1 MCLTSTNHKIGDHV
15 NDVDTARKQW
25 VGLLKALVVV
35 AASVF
40 AFSSTAQAE
49 ESEFSIVASVQNQTI
64 DGGVATK
71 NPVAGVSIAVTTA
84 MGAPVGEGITDA
96 SGIVTITVPAKDAY
110 LVSIDLATL
119 PDGITLIDET
129 KTQASIEKDSFT
141 TNTKRVTFFA
151 GSSTATGAPLF
162 DRVAQRLVDGIRLG
176 LIIAICSVGLSLI
189 FGTTGLTNFAHG
201 EMVTF
206 GGLIAFWFNVLL
218 GVPLLIAAPLVIALG
233 GVFGL
238 AMNAVIFAK
247 LRKRGIGLI
256 SQLVVSVGL
265 SIMLRNMY
273 LYQFGGRTRPLD
285 DFSLQVAKSFGPVSI
300 TMRDL
305 TTAIISLI
313 ALVAV
318 ALYLQKSR
326 TGKAIRAVSDNPNLA
341 SSTGIDT
348 QKIIRIVWFAGGA
361 LAAMG
366 GVFRGLDEQV
376 GFEMGSGLI
385 FLMFAGIT
393 LGGLGSAYGALVGGF
408 LVGIL
413 VELASLV
420 VPAELKNAPALFI
433 LIIVLVVRP
442 QGILG
447 RKQRVG

>member
-1 MCLTSTNHKIGDHV
+1 MTTKDNSKSRIFAV
-15 NDVDTARKQW
+15 AR
-25 VGLLKALVVV
+25 AFAVVV
-35 AASVF
+35 GALIMFSAPGVANAAD
-40 AFSSTAQAE
+40 
-49 ESEFSIVASVQNQTI
+49 SENSIIVSVQNQANSN
-64 DGGVATK
+64 GVSEK
-71 NPVAGVSIAVTTA
+71 KPVAGVKISVSNPTGLVI
-84 MGAPVGEGITDA
+84 GEGVTDSAGVATIPVPSKDDYVVTLDVA
-96 SGIVTITVPAKDAY
+96 SLPNGVTLVEGTKTVVNIVKDA
-110 LVSIDLATL
+110 
-119 PDGITLIDET
+119 
-129 KTQASIEKDSFT
+129 FT
-141 TNTKRVTFFA
+141 TNSKRVTFFA
-151 GSSTATGAPLF
+151 GSSGESGASLF
-162 DRVAQRLVDGIRLG
+162 DRIAQRLVDGIRLG

-218 GVPLLIAAPLVIALG
+218 GIPLLIAAPLVIALG
-233 GVFGL
+233 GVLGL
-238 AMNAVIFAK
+238 AMNGFIFAK

-305 TTAIISLI
+305 TTAIISLVV
-313 ALVAV
+313 LLGVAGF
-318 ALYLQKSR
+318 LQRSR
-326 TGKAIRAVSDNPNLA
+326 TGKAIRAVSDNPSLA

-348 QKIIRIVWFAGGA
+348 QKIIRVVWFAGGA

-393 LGGLGSAYGALVGGF
+393 LGGLGSAYGALIGGF
-408 LVGIL
+408 LVGLL

-420 VPAELKNAPALFI
+420 VPAELKNAPALLI
-433 LIIVLVVRP
+433 LIIVLVLRP

>member
-1 MCLTSTNHKIGDHV
+1 MQAKFGDEVTDTNNSKS
-15 NDVDTARKQW
+15 R
-25 VGLLKALVVV
+25 
-35 AASVF
+35 VF
-40 AFSSTAQAE
+40 AVGRAFAVLLAAMFMFSAPGNAQAAD
-49 ESEFSIVASVQNQTI
+49 SDNSIIVSVQNQT
-64 DGGVATK
+64 
-71 NPVAGVSIAVTTA
+71 NNNGVSEKKPVVGVKISVTDPAGIA
-84 MGAPVGEGITDA
+84 VGEGVTD
-96 SGIVTITVPAKDAY
+96 SVGSVTIPVPAKDDY
-110 LVSIDLATL
+110 VVTL
-119 PDGITLIDET
+119 DVASLPSGVTLIEGT
-129 KTQASIEKDSFT
+129 KTVVNIVKDAFT
-141 TNTKRVTFFA
+141 TNAKRVTFFA
-151 GSSTATGAPLF
+151 GTSGESGASLM
-162 DRVAQRLVDGIRLG
+162 DRIAQRLVDGVRLG

-218 GVPLLIAAPLVIALG
+218 GIPLLIAAPIVIALG
-233 GVFGL
+233 GVLGL
-238 AMNAVIFAK
+238 AMNGVIFAK

-285 DFSLQVAKSFGPVSI
+285 DFSLQVAKHFGPVSI

-305 TTAIISLI
+305 STTIISFIVLMG
-313 ALVAV
+313 VAG
-318 ALYLQKSR
+318 YLQRSR
-326 TGKAIRAVSDNPNLA
+326 TGKAIRAVSDNPSLA

-408 LVGIL
+408 LVGLL

-420 VPAELKNAPALFI
+420 VPAELKNAPALLI

>member
-1 MCLTSTNHKIGDHV
+1 VTEKNNSKSRIFAV
-15 NDVDTARKQW
+15 AR
-25 VGLLKALVVV
+25 AFAVVV
-35 AASVF
+35 GALIMFSAPGVANAAD
-40 AFSSTAQAE
+40 AE
-49 ESEFSIVASVQNQTI
+49 NSIIVSVQDQAN
-64 DGGVATK
+64 
-71 NPVAGVSIAVTTA
+71 NNGVSEKKPVTGVKVSVSNSA
-84 MGAPVGEGITDA
+84 GLAIGEGVTDSA
-96 SGIVTITVPAKDAY
+96 GLATIPVPAKDDYVVTLDVASLPSGVT
-110 LVSIDLATL
+110 LVE
-119 PDGITLIDET
+119 GT
-129 KTQASIEKDSFT
+129 KTVVNIVKDSFT
-141 TNTKRVTFFA
+141 TNSKRVTFFA
-151 GSSTATGAPLF
+151 GSVGESGASLF

-218 GVPLLIAAPLVIALG
+218 GIPLLIAAPLVIALG
-233 GVFGL
+233 GVLGL
-238 AMNAVIFAK
+238 AMNGIIFAK

-305 TTAIISLI
+305 TTAIISLVV
-313 ALVAV
+313 LLSVA
-318 ALYLQKSR
+318 AFLQRSR
-326 TGKAIRAVSDNPNLA
+326 TGKAIRAVSDNPSLA

-348 QKIIRIVWFAGGA
+348 QKIIRVVWFAGGA

-393 LGGLGSAYGALVGGF
+393 LGGLGSAYGALIGGF
-408 LVGIL
+408 FVGLL

-420 VPAELKNAPALFI
+420 VPAELKNAPALLI

>member
-1 MCLTSTNHKIGDHV
+1 MHTKFG
-15 NDVDTARKQW
+15 
-25 VGLLKALVVV
+25 VVV
-35 AASVF
+35 TENENSKSRFFAVGRAFVVVLAAMF
-40 AFSSTAQAE
+40 MFSAPGVAHAADSDN
-49 ESEFSIVASVQNQTI
+49 SIIVSVQNQ
-64 DGGVATK
+64 A
-71 NPVAGVSIAVTTA
+71 NNNGVSEKKPVVGVKISVTSPAGLT
-84 MGAPVGEGITDA
+84 VGEGVTDSTGTA
-96 SGIVTITVPAKDAY
+96 TIPVPAKDDYVVTLDVASLPNGVT
-110 LVSIDLATL
+110 LV
-119 PDGITLIDET
+119 DGT
-129 KTQASIEKDSFT
+129 KTVVNIVKDAFT
-141 TNTKRVTFFA
+141 TNAKRVTFFA
-151 GSSTATGAPLF
+151 GSVGESGASLI
-162 DRVAQRLVDGIRLG
+162 DRIAQRLVDGVRLG

-218 GVPLLIAAPLVIALG
+218 GVPLLIAAPIVIALG
-233 GVFGL
+233 GVLGL
-238 AMNAVIFAK
+238 AMNGLIFAK

-285 DFSLQVAKSFGPVSI
+285 DFSLQVAKHFGPVSI

-305 TTAIISLI
+305 STTIISFIVLMG
-313 ALVAV
+313 VAG
-318 ALYLQKSR
+318 YLQRSR
-326 TGKAIRAVSDNPNLA
+326 TGKAIRAVSDNPSLA

-366 GVFRGLDEQV
+366 GLFRGLDEQV

-408 LVGIL
+408 LVGLL

-420 VPAELKNAPALFI
+420 VPAELKNAPALLI

>member
-1 MCLTSTNHKIGDHV
+1 MTDINNSKSRIFAV
-15 NDVDTARKQW
+15 AR
-25 VGLLKALVVV
+25 AFTVVV
-35 AASVF
+35 GALLMFSAPGVASAA
-40 AFSSTAQAE
+40 
-49 ESEFSIVASVQNQTI
+49 ESENSIIVSVQDQSNAN
-64 DGGVATK
+64 GVSEK
-71 NPVAGVSIAVTTA
+71 SPVAGVKVSVSNPAGLAIGESVT
-84 MGAPVGEGITDA
+84 DS
-96 SGIVTITVPAKDAY
+96 SGMATIPVPAKDDY
-110 LVSIDLATL
+110 VVTL
-119 PDGITLIDET
+119 DVASLPSGVTLIDGT
-129 KTQASIEKDSFT
+129 KTVVNIVKDSFT

-151 GSSTATGAPLF
+151 GSAGESGASLF
-162 DRVAQRLVDGIRLG
+162 DRIAQRLVDGIRLG

-218 GVPLLIAAPLVIALG
+218 GIPLLIAAPVVIALG
-233 GVFGL
+233 GVLGL
-238 AMNAVIFAK
+238 AMNGIIFAK

-305 TTAIISLI
+305 TTAIISLVV
-313 ALVAV
+313 LLSVA
-318 ALYLQKSR
+318 AFLQRSR
-326 TGKAIRAVSDNPNLA
+326 TGKAIRAVSDNPSLA

-348 QKIIRIVWFAGGA
+348 QKIIRVVWFAGGA

-393 LGGLGSAYGALVGGF
+393 LGGLGSAYGALIGGF
-408 LVGIL
+408 FVGLL

-420 VPAELKNAPALFI
+420 VPAELKNAPALLI

>member
-1 MCLTSTNHKIGDHV
+1 MGDRRVGRARLWLSSIGAAICILGFSQGTV
-15 NDVDTARKQW
+15 
-25 VGLLKALVVV
+25 KA
-35 AASVF
+35 A
-40 AFSSTAQAE
+40 
-49 ESEFSIVASVQNQTI
+49 ESEFTITASVQDQSV
-64 DGGVATK
+64 DGSTTSRA
-71 NPVAGVSIAVTTA
+71 PVAGVTIVVTNQAGTEVTRGETGTDGTIAL
-84 MGAPVGEGITDA
+84 P
-96 SGIVTITVPAKDAY
+96 VPAKDY
-110 LVSIDLATL
+110 YVVTLDVSTL
-119 PDGITLIDET
+119 PDGASLINEEKFT
-129 KTQASIEKDSFT
+129 AVIEKDAFT
-141 TNTKRVTFFA
+141 TNDKLVRFFTGA
-151 GSSTATGAPLF
+151 SASSSTSLF
-162 DRVAQRLVDGIRLG
+162 DKILQRSVDGVRLG

-206 GGLIAFWFNVLL
+206 GGLMAFWLNVII
-218 GVPLLIAAPLVIALG
+218 GIPLLIGAPLVIVLG
-233 GVFGL
+233 GLFGFL
-238 AMNAVIFAK
+238 FNELIFGR

-265 SIMLRNMY
+265 SIMLRNFY

-285 DFSLQVAKSFGPVSI
+285 DFSLQVAKKFGPVSI

-305 TTAIISLI
+305 TTAIISLVVLI
-313 ALVAV
+313 AV
-318 ALYLQKSR
+318 AMFLQRSR
-326 TGKAIRAVSDNPNLA
+326 TGKAIRAVSDNSALA

-348 QKIIRIVWFAGGA
+348 QRIIRIVWIAGGA
-361 LAAMG
+361 LAALG

-408 LVGIL
+408 FVGL
-413 VELASLV
+413 FVELASLV

-433 LIIVLVVRP
+433 LVVVLIVRP

>member
-1 MCLTSTNHKIGDHV
+1 MTDKKNSKSRIFAV
-15 NDVDTARKQW
+15 AR
-25 VGLLKALVVV
+25 AFAVVV
-35 AASVF
+35 GSLIMFAAPGV
-40 AFSSTAQAE
+40 ANAAD
-49 ESEFSIVASVQNQTI
+49 SENSIIVSVQDQANNN
-64 DGGVATK
+64 GVSEK
-71 NPVAGVSIAVTTA
+71 KPVAGVKVSVSNPSGLAI
-84 MGAPVGEGITDA
+84 GEGVTDSA
-96 SGIVTITVPAKDAY
+96 GLATIPVPAKDDYVVTLDVASLPSGVT
-110 LVSIDLATL
+110 LVE
-119 PDGITLIDET
+119 GT
-129 KTQASIEKDSFT
+129 KTVVNIVKDSFT
-141 TNTKRVTFFA
+141 TNSKRVTFFA
-151 GSSTATGAPLF
+151 GSAGESGASLF
-162 DRVAQRLVDGIRLG
+162 DRIAQRLVDGIRLG

-218 GVPLLIAAPLVIALG
+218 GIPLLIAAPLVIALG
-233 GVFGL
+233 GVLGL
-238 AMNAVIFAK
+238 AMNGIIFAK

-305 TTAIISLI
+305 TTAIISLVV
-313 ALVAV
+313 LLGVA
-318 ALYLQKSR
+318 AFLQRSR
-326 TGKAIRAVSDNPNLA
+326 TGKAIRAVSDNPSLA

-348 QKIIRIVWFAGGA
+348 QKIIRVVWFAGGA

-393 LGGLGSAYGALVGGF
+393 LGGLGSAYGALIGGF
-408 LVGIL
+408 FVGLL

-420 VPAELKNAPALFI
+420 VPAELKNAPALLI

>member
-1 MCLTSTNHKIGDHV
+1 MLGDV
-15 NDVDTARKQW
+15 VTEQNNSRSRIFAVAR
-25 VGLLKALVVV
+25 AFAVVFGAFIMFAAPGV
-35 AASVF
+35 ANA
-40 AFSSTAQAE
+40 AD
-49 ESEFSIVASVQNQTI
+49 SENSIIVSVQDQANNN
-64 DGGVATK
+64 GVSEK
-71 NPVAGVSIAVTTA
+71 RPVAGVKISVTNPTGLA
-84 MGAPVGEGITDA
+84 VGEGVTDNTGLA
-96 SGIVTITVPAKDAY
+96 TIPVPAKDDYVIRLDVAS
-110 LVSIDLATL
+110 LPTGVTLVDGTKTEVSIA
-119 PDGITLIDET
+119 
-129 KTQASIEKDSFT
+129 KDSFT

-151 GSSTATGAPLF
+151 GSAGESGASLF
-162 DRVAQRLVDGIRLG
+162 DRIAQRLVDGIRLG

-218 GVPLLIAAPLVIALG
+218 GIPLLIAAPLVIALG
-233 GVFGL
+233 GVLGL
-238 AMNAVIFAK
+238 AMNGIIFAK

-313 ALVAV
+313 VLLGVA
-318 ALYLQKSR
+318 AFLQRSR
-326 TGKAIRAVSDNPNLA
+326 TGKAIRAVSDNPSLA

-348 QKIIRIVWFAGGA
+348 QKIIRVVWFAGGA

-393 LGGLGSAYGALVGGF
+393 LGGLGSAYGALIGGF
-408 LVGIL
+408 FVGLL

>member
-1 MCLTSTNHKIGDHV
+1 MTDKKNSKSRIFAV
-15 NDVDTARKQW
+15 AR
-25 VGLLKALVVV
+25 AFAVVV
-35 AASVF
+35 GSLIMFAAPGV
-40 AFSSTAQAE
+40 ANAAD
-49 ESEFSIVASVQNQTI
+49 SENSIIVSVQDQANNN
-64 DGGVATK
+64 GVSEK
-71 NPVAGVSIAVTTA
+71 KPVAGVKVSVSNPSGLA
-84 MGAPVGEGITDA
+84 VGEGVTDSA
-96 SGIVTITVPAKDAY
+96 GLATISVPAKDDYVVTLDVAS
-110 LVSIDLATL
+110 LPSGVTLAE
-119 PDGITLIDET
+119 GT
-129 KTQASIEKDSFT
+129 KTVVNIVKDSFT
-141 TNTKRVTFFA
+141 TNSKRVTFFA
-151 GSSTATGAPLF
+151 GSAGESGASLF
-162 DRVAQRLVDGIRLG
+162 DRIAQRLVDGIRLG

-218 GVPLLIAAPLVIALG
+218 GIPLLIAAPLVIALG
-233 GVFGL
+233 GVLGL
-238 AMNAVIFAK
+238 AMNGIIFAK

-305 TTAIISLI
+305 TTAIISLVV
-313 ALVAV
+313 LLSVA
-318 ALYLQKSR
+318 AFLQRSR
-326 TGKAIRAVSDNPNLA
+326 TGKAIRAVSDNPSLA

-348 QKIIRIVWFAGGA
+348 QKIIRVVWFAGGA

-393 LGGLGSAYGALVGGF
+393 LGGLGSAYGALIGGF
-408 LVGIL
+408 FVGLL

-420 VPAELKNAPALFI
+420 VPAELKNAPALLI

>member
-1 MCLTSTNHKIGDHV
+1 MTGTNNSKSRIFAVGRAFAV
-15 NDVDTARKQW
+15 LLAALFMFSVPDVAS
-25 VGLLKALVVV
+25 
-35 AASVF
+35 AAD
-40 AFSSTAQAE
+40 ADN
-49 ESEFSIVASVQNQTI
+49 SIIISVQNQANTN
-64 DGGVATK
+64 GVSEK
-71 NPVAGVSIAVTTA
+71 KPVAGVKVSVANLAGMAI
-84 MGAPVGEGITDA
+84 GEGVTDS
-96 SGIVTITVPAKDAY
+96 SGSATISVPAKDNYVVTLDIASLPSGVT
-110 LVSIDLATL
+110 LVE
-119 PDGITLIDET
+119 GT
-129 KTQASIEKDSFT
+129 KTVVNIVKDAFT
-141 TNTKRVTFFA
+141 TNQKRVTFFA
-151 GSSTATGAPLF
+151 GSSGESGASLF
-162 DRVAQRLVDGIRLG
+162 DRIAQRLVDGVRLG

-218 GVPLLIAAPLVIALG
+218 GIPLLIAAPVVIALG
-233 GVFGL
+233 GVLGL
-238 AMNAVIFAK
+238 AMNGFIFAK

-265 SIMLRNMY
+265 SIMLRNMF

-305 TTAIISLI
+305 STAIISLI
-313 ALVAV
+313 VLVSVAV
-318 ALYLQKSR
+318 YLQKSR
-326 TGKAIRAVSDNPNLA
+326 TGKAIRAVSDNPSLA

-348 QKIIRIVWFAGGA
+348 QKIIRVVWFAGGA

-376 GFEMGSGLI
+376 GFEMGAGLI

-408 LVGIL
+408 LVGLL

-420 VPAELKNAPALFI
+420 VPAELKNAPALLI

>member
-1 MCLTSTNHKIGDHV
+1 MTEKNNSKSRIFAV
-15 NDVDTARKQW
+15 AR
-25 VGLLKALVVV
+25 AFAVVV
-35 AASVF
+35 GALIMFSAPGVANAAD
-40 AFSSTAQAE
+40 AE
-49 ESEFSIVASVQNQTI
+49 NSIIVSVQDQAN
-64 DGGVATK
+64 
-71 NPVAGVSIAVTTA
+71 NNGVSEKKPVTGVKVSVSNSA
-84 MGAPVGEGITDA
+84 GLAIGEGVTDSA
-96 SGIVTITVPAKDAY
+96 GLATIPVPAKDDYVVTLDVASLPTGVT
-110 LVSIDLATL
+110 LVE
-119 PDGITLIDET
+119 GT
-129 KTQASIEKDSFT
+129 KTVVNILKDSFT
-141 TNTKRVTFFA
+141 TNSKRVTFFA
-151 GSSTATGAPLF
+151 GSVGESGASLF

-218 GVPLLIAAPLVIALG
+218 GIPLLIAAPLVIALG
-233 GVFGL
+233 GVLGL
-238 AMNAVIFAK
+238 AMNGIIFAK

-305 TTAIISLI
+305 TTAIISLVV
-313 ALVAV
+313 LLGVA
-318 ALYLQKSR
+318 AFLQRSR
-326 TGKAIRAVSDNPNLA
+326 TGKAIRAVSDNPSLA

-348 QKIIRIVWFAGGA
+348 QKIIRVVWFAGGA

-393 LGGLGSAYGALVGGF
+393 LGGLGSAYGALIGGF
-408 LVGIL
+408 FVGLL

-420 VPAELKNAPALFI
+420 VPAELKNAPALLI

>member
-1 MCLTSTNHKIGDHV
+1 MHTKFGVAVAENENSKSRFF
-15 NDVDTARKQW
+15 A
-25 VGLLKALVVV
+25 VGRAFAVVLAAMFMFSAPGV
-35 AASVF
+35 AHA
-40 AFSSTAQAE
+40 AD
-49 ESEFSIVASVQNQTI
+49 SENSIIVSVQNQ
-64 DGGVATK
+64 A
-71 NPVAGVSIAVTTA
+71 NNNGVSEKKPVVGVKISVTSPS
-84 MGAPVGEGITDA
+84 GVSVGEGVTDS
-96 SGIVTITVPAKDAY
+96 SGLATITVPAKDDYVVTLDVASLPSGVT
-110 LVSIDLATL
+110 LVE
-119 PDGITLIDET
+119 GT
-129 KTQASIEKDSFT
+129 KTIVNIAKDAFT
-141 TNTKRVTFFA
+141 TNAKRVTFFA
-151 GSSTATGAPLF
+151 GSSGESGASLT
-162 DRVAQRLVDGIRLG
+162 DRIAQRLVDGVRLG

-206 GGLIAFWFNVLL
+206 GGMMAFWFNVLL
-218 GVPLLIAAPLVIALG
+218 GIPLLIAAPIVIALG
-233 GVFGL
+233 GVLGL
-238 AMNAVIFAK
+238 AMNGFIFAK

-285 DFSLQVAKSFGPVSI
+285 DFSLQVAKHFGPVSI
-300 TMRDL
+300 TIRDL
-305 TTAIISLI
+305 STTIISFIVL
-313 ALVAV
+313 LAV
-318 ALYLQKSR
+318 AGYLQRSR
-326 TGKAIRAVSDNPNLA
+326 TGKAIRAVSDNPSLA

-366 GVFRGLDEQV
+366 GLFRGLDEQV

-408 LVGIL
+408 LVGLL

-420 VPAELKNAPALFI
+420 VPAELKNAPALLI

>member
-1 MCLTSTNHKIGDHV
+1 MTDNKNSKSHIFGV
-15 NDVDTARKQW
+15 AR
-25 VGLLKALVVV
+25 AFAVVV
-35 AASVF
+35 GSLIMFAAPGV
-40 AFSSTAQAE
+40 ANAAD
-49 ESEFSIVASVQNQTI
+49 SENSIIVSVQDQANNN
-64 DGGVATK
+64 GVSEK
-71 NPVAGVSIAVTTA
+71 KPVAGVKVSVSNPSGLAI
-84 MGAPVGEGITDA
+84 GEGVTDSA
-96 SGIVTITVPAKDAY
+96 G
-110 LVSIDLATL
+110 LATIPVPSKDDYVVTLDVASL
-119 PDGITLIDET
+119 PSGVTLVEGT
-129 KTQASIEKDSFT
+129 KTVVNIVKDSFT
-141 TNTKRVTFFA
+141 TNSKRVTFFA
-151 GSSTATGAPLF
+151 GSAGESGASLF
-162 DRVAQRLVDGIRLG
+162 DRIAQRLVDGIRLG

-218 GVPLLIAAPLVIALG
+218 GIPLLIAAPLVIALG
-233 GVFGL
+233 GVLGL
-238 AMNAVIFAK
+238 AMNGIIFAK

-305 TTAIISLI
+305 TTAIISLVV
-313 ALVAV
+313 LLGVA
-318 ALYLQKSR
+318 AFLQRSR
-326 TGKAIRAVSDNPNLA
+326 TGKAIRAVSDNPSLA

-348 QKIIRIVWFAGGA
+348 QKIIRVVWFAGGA

-393 LGGLGSAYGALVGGF
+393 LGGLGSAYGALIGGF
-408 LVGIL
+408 FVGLL

-420 VPAELKNAPALFI
+420 VPAELKNAPALLI